1 MTALITTA
9 EAAQRLCVD
18 RSVVIKLVARGQLL
32 PAMKLPGRTGAH
44 LFQPSEIDRYLA
56 ERAA

>member
-1 MTALITTA
+1 MTQLLTTA
-9 EAAQRLCVD
+9 EAAQRLHVD
-18 RSVVIKLVARGQLL
+18 RSVVIKLVAQGRLV

-44 LFQPSEIDRYLA
+44 LFQPAEVDRFAA